1 MRRYE
6 GLVYLKKQPFFRP
19 VVRNTHG
26 WQLDKL
32 GQVENENM
40 RVQGFKSCSSLL
52 RLIQKAIDQVLGIRK
67 TKIIKNL
74 ARVNI
79 QLSAFMKIK
88 MNS

>member
-1 MRRYE
+1 M
-6 GLVYLKKQPFFRP
+6 KKQPFFRP
-19 VVRNTHG
+19 VIRNTHG

-40 RVQGFKSCSSLL
+40 RVRGFKSCPHFL
-52 RLIQKAIDQVLGIRK
+52 RLIQKAIDQVLEIRR